1 MIIEDKRFRDW
12 IISVRRHLHMNPE
25 LGYEEKQTS
34 EYIASMLKEFGLK
47 TRLGVAE
54 TGVVGLLGDSN
65 WPTIGFRADMDAL
78 PIEEKDTP
86 HNAEYKSKKRG
97 LMHGCGHDAHVA
109 IMLGLAKWLA
119 ENPHILD
126 DAHLSA
132 LFLFQP
138 AEEGGGGARKM
149 IEDGALKNP
158 KPRILIA
165 EHMYPEL
172 EVGNVGIYESQG
184 FAYIDYFSV
193 KFIGKGGHASRP
205 HQCRD
210 PIVAACYFITE
221 LQTVV
226 SRYIDPIEPA
236 VVTVGRITGGTT
248 YNVIPDLVELE
259 GTIRALSKNIKD
271 IIWSRIKVLLES
283 ISTGFGVQYDSSFS
297 EWYPACINDTNLSQ
311 FIRVISSELLGEEK
325 VHLLR
330 PVLGAEDFA
339 FYGPIVPSAIFR
351 LGCANRKKGICWDD
365 KTDSIIG
372 LHNPS
377 FDIDED
383 VLLIGVSVFLKA
395 IEMAYK
401 LPYFK

>member
-1 MIIEDKRFRDW
+1 
-12 IISVRRHLHMNPE
+12 
-25 LGYEEKQTS
+25 
-34 EYIASMLKEFGLK
+34 MLKEFGLK
-47 TRLGVAE
+47 TRIGVAE

-172 EVGNVGIYESQG
+172 EVGNVGIYERQG
-184 FAYIDYFSV
+184 FAYVDHFAIR
-193 KFIGKGGHASRP
+193 FIGKGGHASRP

-210 PIVAACYFITE
+210 PIIAACYFATE

-226 SRYIDPIEPA
+226 SRSIDPIDPA
-236 VVTVGRITGGTT
+236 VVTIGRINGGKAS
-248 YNVIPDLVELE
+248 NVIPEEVELE
-259 GTIRALSKNIKD
+259 GTMRALSGNTREIVWKRM
-271 IIWSRIKVLLES
+271 RILLES
-283 ISTGFGVQYDSSFS
+283 VAAGFEVECEPIFS
-297 EWYPACINDTNLSQ
+297 EWYPPCINDTTLARFLHKLFSTT
-311 FIRVISSELLGEEK
+311 LGKDK
-325 VHLLR
+325 VHFLK
-330 PVLGAEDFA
+330 PVMGAEDFA
-339 FYGPIVPSAIFR
+339 FYGPIIPTAIFR
-351 LGCANRKKGICWDD
+351 LGCANIKKGICWDSQ
-365 KTDSIIG
+365 TDSLIG
-372 LHNPS
+372 LHSPS

-383 VLLIGVSVFLKA
+383 VLLIGVSILLKV
-395 IEMAYK
+395 IQMARK
-401 LPYFK
+401 LHYFK